1 MRDKPCH
8 VHTGNEGALPFPTDL
23 ETNLF
28 QRQLLTGGA
37 NEEEKPIGPG
47 GNNFPKSEPPKGRES
62 VPSAAHLDVKSQS
75 SIHALRSKVVSAKGQ
90 DLHVSLTA

>member
-1 MRDKPCH
+1 MLLAHAHQANAAKNIP
-8 VHTGNEGALPFPTDL
+8 GNEGALPFPTDL

-47 GNNFPKSEPPKGRES
+47 GNNFPKSEPPKEKGRKEKQQQGQM
-62 VPSAAHLDVKSQS
+62 P
-75 SIHALRSKVVSAKGQ
+75 KGW
-90 DLHVSLTA
+90 AG

>member
-1 MRDKPCH
+1 MKEH
-8 VHTGNEGALPFPTDL
+8 AQLKQAQSNEGALPFPTDL

-47 GNNFPKSEPPKGRES
+47 GNNFPKSEPPKGALSTR
-62 VPSAAHLDVKSQS
+62 SAAVLSSAMKVYS
-75 SIHALRSKVVSAKGQ
+75 SIVPAALFRA
-90 DLHVSLTA
+90 A